1 MNLAQ
6 VTVGG
11 RYTAKVSGNL
21 TTVKVLAIRE
31 EAGWTST
38 RRAQTRIDVVNERTG
53 RRTTFRSAARLRS
66 AVGVATVAAAPAT
79 TPPVPPAEPPAEPA

>member
-1 MNLAQ
+1 MKLAQ

-11 RYTAKVSGNL
+11 RYSAKVSGTI

-38 RRAQTRIDVVNERTG
+38 KRAQTRIDVVNERTG
-53 RRTTFRSAARLRS
+53 RRTAFRSAARLRGE
-66 AVGVATVAAAPAT
+66 VGPAAT
-79 TPPVPPAEPPAEPA
+79 TTTTATPTAKGA